1 MQVEVLQTK
10 YLAPFDVHSYTIEL
24 FPISYNT
31 RYYIQY
37 QQCDVAASIP
47 TIFIWYARSTAHAV
61 ISYEKPVLLHF

>member
-1 MQVEVLQTK
+1 VQVEVLQTK

-37 QQCDVAASIP
+37 QQCAVAASVA
-47 TIFIWYARSTAHAV
+47 TTFIWYARSTADKV
-61 ISYEKPVLLHF
+61 ISYEKPVLFHF